1 VFFIQKKDMD
11 LSDVFGTGDDL
22 SSLQMGCRAL
32 VLYLIMVVLLRIS
45 GMRTF
50 GGKSTFDNIIAIMLG
65 AVLSRAV
72 VGASPFVPTVSAGL
86 ILVLCH
92 RLLGWMSIYIKGL
105 GRYIKGEETVL
116 YKDGQIKSQ
125 NLKRCLLTNGDLME
139 SVRLTAN
146 LNSLEKVEQITM
158 ERSGRISVVLRD

>member
-1 VFFIQKKDMD
+1 MD
-11 LSDVFGTGDDL
+11 IEFLFGTGDDL

-32 VLYLIMVVLLRIS
+32 VLYLITVVLLKIS

-72 VGASPFVPTVSAGL
+72 VGASPFVPTVLAGL
-86 ILVLCH
+86 ILVLSH
-92 RLLGWMSIYIKGL
+92 RILAWMSMYIKGF
-105 GRYIKGEETVL
+105 GKVIKGEETLL
-116 YKDGQIKSQ
+116 YKNGQIEKE

-146 LNSLEKVEQITM
+146 LNSLERVEQITM
-158 ERSGRISVVLRD
+158 ERSGRISVVIKS